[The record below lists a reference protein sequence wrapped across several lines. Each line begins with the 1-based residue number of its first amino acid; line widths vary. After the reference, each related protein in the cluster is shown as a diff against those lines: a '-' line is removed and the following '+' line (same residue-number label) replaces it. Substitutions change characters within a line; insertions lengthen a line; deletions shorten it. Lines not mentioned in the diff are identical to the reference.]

1 MNYFNR
7 LKKVNG
13 KLVHVKDVNKKIYQ
27 SFIDSLPEGAI
38 VEFFIELQSENGN
51 LAQLAKIHAMIRA
64 LSNHSGL
71 TFEEMKL
78 LVKNQAGMCY
88 TSLDSN
94 GKETFVCKS
103 FKECSSADLNL
114 AIQAA
119 QEIGQKI
126 NFLVS

>member
-13 KLVHVKDVNKKIYQ
+13 KLVHIKDVNKKIYQ
-27 SFIDSLPEGAI
+27 SFIDGLPEGAI
-38 VEFFIELQSENGN
+38 VEFYIELQSENGN
-51 LAQLAKIHAMIRA
+51 LAQLAKVHAMIRS

-78 LVKNQAGMCY
+78 VVKNQAGMCY

-94 GKETFVCKS
+94 GKETLICKS
-103 FKECSSADLNL
+103 FKECSSQELNL

-126 NFLVS
+126 GFLVN